1 MIPVRVTAERNS
13 KSAVELRKISIREA
27 ESWVIT
33 GACIYRMCGTSKGTL
48 RGLTGRG
55 LRLEIYWTETSE
67 NE

>member
-33 GACIYRMCGTSKGTL
+33 GACIYRMCGTRKGL
-48 RGLTGRG
+48 CGV
-55 LRLEIYWTETSE
+55 
-67 NE
+67 